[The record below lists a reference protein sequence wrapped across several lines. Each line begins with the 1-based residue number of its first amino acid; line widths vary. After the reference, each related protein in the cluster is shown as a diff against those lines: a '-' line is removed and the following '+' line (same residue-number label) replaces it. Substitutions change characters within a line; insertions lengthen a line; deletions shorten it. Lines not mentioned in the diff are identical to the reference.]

1 MTALQ
6 FPGGPVGLAE
16 PTAEQLHDSAL
27 AWLTLA
33 QGQVGTV
40 RYHLDC
46 GDRIKDGN
54 AALDALA
61 SQLEHIRRALTE
73 ANAKGTK

>member
-6 FPGGPVGLAE
+6 FPGGPVAVAE

-27 AWLTLA
+27 AWLALA

-40 RYHLDC
+40 RYHLDA
-46 GDRIKDGN
+46 GDRIREGN

-61 SQLEHIRRALTE
+61 SQLEHMRRALTE
-73 ANAKGTK
+73 ASAKGSK